1 MKHSFF
7 QFSEGFTLFNLK
19 INGHLIA
26 FKAEIIQI
34 LGNSA
39 PNHTKKGN
47 FWSSNKLHRFFS
59 ISISA
64 IVKCKLQF
72 TSSRTL
78 KFQRVTKICENHL
91 NTSQKFDSRWKSPFW
106 KQPVAHEYLRKLL
119 SQCSSQKNYY
129 I

>member
-7 QFSEGFTLFNLK
+7 QFSEGFTLFNLT

-47 FWSSNKLHRFFS
+47 F
-59 ISISA
+59 
-64 IVKCKLQF
+64 
-72 TSSRTL
+72 
-78 KFQRVTKICENHL
+78 
-91 NTSQKFDSRWKSPFW
+91 
-106 KQPVAHEYLRKLL
+106 
-119 SQCSSQKNYY
+119 
-129 I
+129 